1 MRVREERERGASHL
15 HILVVVV
22 RFIHL
27 RRPFAVEEDLLGD
40 VEVLFRLLDEVLQ
53 ELREQRRS
61 NVPREPRLEA
71 RKADLLHPATL
82 RKERLEHRLRM
93 LEQHALDC
101 AVGLAMSGHVG
112 KLWHGQVV
120 DVDTRVV
127 MLRLSRTEAQVLA
140 GVCKA
145 RHRRHVPACPA
156 ARRVK
161 ALIEK

>member
-1 MRVREERERGASHL
+1 MREERERGASHL

-53 ELREQRRS
+53 ELEHRRS
-61 NVPREPRLEA
+61 NVPRELGFEA
-71 RKADLLHPATL
+71 LKADLRHPATI

-127 MLRLSRTEAQVLA
+127 MLSLSRTEAQVLA
-140 GVCKA
+140 GVSKA